1 MPPLT
6 EAQRYQIEHDIR
18 LGMSN
23 GRIATGMGCSRRT
36 IEYEVSRCGGRS
48 LYRAAAAQSHR
59 KRCAQASVANHRT
72 IPEAVWLA
80 MEGAVTRK
88 VSPEQAINDLKLEA
102 STSAAY
108 RYLHRSG
115 KTPLLTQLRHYKASQ
130 KRGGK
135 AGKMGW
141 VDRALS
147 IHERPKAVLTRDTIG
162 HLECDSI
169 VGKRNE
175 PHKIVVLIDR
185 ALRYVRLGWV
195 PDGKAAAVMRHMAH
209 WQHDDTGIPILTL
222 TTDQGYE
229 FSALPE
235 LLPGRLYACDPGK
248 PYQKGQVEH
257 MNKLIRQ
264 YIPKGMSLRK
274 MTQAK
279 LNWIAN
285 ELNNRPRKRLG
296 WLRPATLLSTL
307 TTAPTC

>member
-6 EAQRYQIEHDIR
+6 LTQRYQIEHDLR

-23 GRIATGMGCSRRT
+23 GQIATGIGCSRRT
-36 IEYEVSRCGGRS
+36 IEREVARCDGRKGYRAEDAQADRRRCGQNS
-48 LYRAAAAQSHR
+48 A
-59 KRCAQASVANHRT
+59 ANHPT
-72 IPEAVWLA
+72 ILETVWKSLEDAVA
-80 MEGAVTRK
+80 RK
-88 VSPEQAINDLKLEA
+88 DSPEQAIRALNLDA

-108 RYLHRSG
+108 RYLHRCG
-115 KTPLLTQLRHYKASQ
+115 KKHLLSQLRHYKASQ

-135 AGKMGW
+135 TGKMDW
-141 VDRALS
+141 VYRALS
-147 IHERPKAVLTRDTIG
+147 IHDRPKDVLTRDTIG

-185 ALRYVRLGWV
+185 ALRYVRLAWV
-195 PDGKAAAVMRHMAH
+195 PDGTAAAVARHMAR
-209 WQHDDTGIPILTL
+209 WQQDDTGIPILTL
-222 TTDQGYE
+222 TTDQGCE

-264 YIPKGMSLRK
+264 YIPKGMSLRN

-285 ELNNRPRKRLG
+285 ELNRRPRKRLG
-296 WLRPATLLSTL
+296 WLSPAALLFNL
-307 TTAPTC
+307 TSAPTC

>member
-6 EAQRYQIEHDIR
+6 ETQRYQIEHDIR

-23 GRIATGMGCSRRT
+23 ELIAKGVGFTVRT
-36 IEYEVSRCGGRS
+36 IEREVSRCGGRAK
-48 LYRAAAAQSHR
+48 YRAAEAQAHR
-59 KRCAQASVANHRT
+59 HRCAKISAANHPT
-72 IPEAVWLA
+72 ILETVWKSLEDTVA
-80 MEGAVTRK
+80 RK
-88 VSPEQAINDLKLEA
+88 DSPEQAIHALKLEA

-115 KTPLLTQLRHYKASQ
+115 KKHLLTQLRHYKASQ

-135 AGKMGW
+135 TGKMDW
-141 VDRALS
+141 VYRALS
-147 IHERPKAVLTRDTIG
+147 IHDRPKDVLTRDTIG

-185 ALRYVRLGWV
+185 ALRYVRLAWV
-195 PDGKAAAVMRHMAH
+195 PDGTAAAVARHMAR
-209 WQHDDTGIPILTL
+209 WQQDDTGIPILTL
-222 TTDQGYE
+222 TTDQGCE

-264 YIPKGMSLRK
+264 YIPKGMSLRN

-285 ELNNRPRKRLG
+285 ELNQRPRKRLG
-296 WLRPATLLSTL
+296 WLSPATLLSNL
-307 TTAPTC
+307 TSAPTC

>member
-1 MPPLT
+1 MLPLT
-6 EAQRYQIEHDIR
+6 ETQRYQIEHDIR

-23 GRIATGMGCSRRT
+23 ERIATGIGCSSRT
-36 IEYEVSRCGGRS
+36 IEREVSRCEGRS
-48 LYRAAAAQSHR
+48 QYRAEDAQADR
-59 KRCAQASVANHRT
+59 RRCAQNSAANHPT
-72 IPEAVWLA
+72 ILETVWLA
-80 MEGAVTRK
+80 LESAVVRK
-88 VSPEQAINDLKLEA
+88 DSPEQAIHALKLEA

-108 RYLHRSG
+108 RYLHRGG
-115 KTPLLTQLRHYKASQ
+115 KMHLLTQLRHYAASQ

-135 AGKMGW
+135 AGKMDW
-141 VDRALS
+141 VYRALS
-147 IHERPKAVLTRDTIG
+147 IHDRSKDVLTRDTIG

-185 ALRYVRLGWV
+185 ALRYVRLAWV
-195 PDGKAAAVMRHMAH
+195 PDGTAAAVARHMAR
-209 WQHDDTGIPILTL
+209 WQQDDTGIPILTL
-222 TTDQGYE
+222 TTDQGCE

-264 YIPKGMSLRK
+264 YIPKGMSLRN

-285 ELNNRPRKRLG
+285 ELNQRPRKRLG
-296 WLRPATLLSTL
+296 WLSPAKLLFNL
-307 TTAPTC
+307 TAAPTC

>member
-1 MPPLT
+1 MPLLT
-6 EAQRYQIEHDIR
+6 ETQRYQIEHDIR

-23 GRIATGMGCSRRT
+23 ARIATGIGCSCRT
-36 IEYEVSRCGGRS
+36 TEYEVGRCGGRAR
-48 LYRAAAAQSHR
+48 YGAEDAQAHR
-59 KRCAQASVANHRT
+59 LQCAQISAANHPT
-72 IPEAVWLA
+72 IPETVWVPL
-80 MEGAVTRK
+80 EGAVARK
-88 VSPEQAINDLKLEA
+88 DSPEQAIHDLKLKV

-115 KTPLLTQLRHYKASQ
+115 KTHLLTQLRHYAASQ

-135 AGKMGW
+135 AGKMDW
-141 VDRALS
+141 VYRALS
-147 IHERPKAVLTRDTIG
+147 IHERPEAVRTRDTIG

-185 ALRYVRLGWV
+185 ALRFVRLGWV
-195 PDGKAAAVMRHMAH
+195 PDGTAAAVMRHMAR

-222 TTDQGYE
+222 TTDQGCE

-264 YIPKGMSLRK
+264 YIPKGMSLRN

-285 ELNNRPRKRLG
+285 ELNQRPRKRLG
-296 WLRPATLLSTL
+296 WLRPATLLSNL

>member
-1 MPPLT
+1 MAPRT

-23 GRIATGMGCSRRT
+23 GRIATGIGCSCRT
-36 IEYEVSRCGGRS
+36 IEYEVSRCGGRAR
-48 LYRAAAAQSHR
+48 YRAAIAQSDR
-59 KRCAQASVANHRT
+59 ESCALNSAANHPT
-72 IPEAVWLA
+72 ILEKVWISL
-80 MEGAVTRK
+80 EGAVARK
-88 VSPEQAINDLKLEA
+88 DSPEQAIHDLKLDA

-115 KTPLLTQLRHYKASQ
+115 KTHLLTQLRHYAASQ

-135 AGKMGW
+135 AGKMDW
-141 VDRALS
+141 VYRALG

-195 PDGKAAAVMRHMAH
+195 PDGTAVAVMRHMAR

-222 TTDQGYE
+222 TTDQGCE

-264 YIPKGMSLRK
+264 YIPKGVSLRN

-285 ELNNRPRKRLG
+285 ELNQRPRKRLG
-296 WLRPATLLSTL
+296 WLRPATLLSNL

>member
-6 EAQRYQIEHDIR
+6 LTQRYQIEHCIR
-18 LGMSN
+18 QGMN
-23 GRIATGMGCSRRT
+23 NRRIAAALFCTERVLR
-36 IEYEVSRCGGRS
+36 YELERCGGRGQ
-48 LYRAAAAQSHR
+48 YHAEAAQADR
-59 KRCAQASVANHRT
+59 RRCAQNSAANHPT
-72 IPEAVWLA
+72 ILETVWRALENAVA
-80 MEGAVTRK
+80 RK
-88 VSPEQAINDLKLEA
+88 DSPEQAIHALKLDA
-102 STSAAY
+102 STSATY
-108 RYLHRSG
+108 RYLHRCG
-115 KTPLLTQLRHYKASQ
+115 KRHLLTHLRHYKASQ

-135 AGKMGW
+135 TGKMDW
-141 VDRALS
+141 VYRALS
-147 IHERPKAVLTRDTIG
+147 VHDRSKDVLTRDTIG

-195 PDGKAAAVMRHMAH
+195 PDGTAAAVARHMAR
-209 WQHDDTGIPILTL
+209 WEHDDSGIPILTL
-222 TTDQGYE
+222 TTDQGVE

-235 LLPGRLYACDPGK
+235 RLPGRLYACDPGK

-264 YIPKGMSLRK
+264 YIPKGMSLRN
-274 MTQAK
+274 MTQTK

-285 ELNNRPRKRLG
+285 ELNQRPRKRLG
-296 WLRPATLLSTL
+296 WLSPAKLLSNL

>member
-6 EAQRYQIEHDIR
+6 ETQRYQIEHDIR

-23 GRIATGMGCSRRT
+23 ELIAKGVGFTVRT
-36 IEYEVSRCGGRS
+36 IEREVSRCGRRKD
-48 LYRAAAAQSHR
+48 YRAAEAQAHR
-59 KRCAQASVANHRT
+59 HRCAKISAANHHT
-72 IPEAVWLA
+72 ILETVWKSLEDTVA
-80 MEGAVTRK
+80 RK
-88 VSPEQAINDLKLEA
+88 DSPEQAIHALKLAA

-115 KTPLLTQLRHYKASQ
+115 KKHLLTQLRHYKASQ

-135 AGKMGW
+135 TGKMDW
-141 VDRALS
+141 VYRALS
-147 IHERPKAVLTRDTIG
+147 IHDRPKDVLTRDTIG

-185 ALRYVRLGWV
+185 ALRYVRLAWV
-195 PDGKAAAVMRHMAH
+195 PDGTAATVARHMAR
-209 WQHDDTGIPILTL
+209 WQQDDTGIPILTL
-222 TTDQGYE
+222 TTDQGCE

-285 ELNNRPRKRLG
+285 ELNQRPRKRLG
-296 WLRPATLLSTL
+296 WLSPAALLSNL
-307 TTAPTC
+307 TSAPTC

>member
-6 EAQRYQIEHDIR
+6 ETQRYQIEHDIR

-23 GRIATGMGCSRRT
+23 GRIATGIGCSCRT
-36 IEYEVSRCGGRS
+36 IEYEVSRCGGRAR
-48 LYRAAAAQSHR
+48 YRAALAQSDR
-59 KRCAQASVANHRT
+59 ESCALNSAANHPT
-72 IPEAVWLA
+72 ILEKVWLSL
-80 MEGAVTRK
+80 EGAVARK
-88 VSPEQAINDLKLEA
+88 DSPEQAIHALKLDA

-115 KTPLLTQLRHYKASQ
+115 KTHLLTQLRHYAASQ

-135 AGKMGW
+135 AGKMDW
-141 VDRALS
+141 VYRALG

-195 PDGKAAAVMRHMAH
+195 PDGTAAAVMRHMAR

-264 YIPKGMSLRK
+264 YIPKGVSLRN

-285 ELNNRPRKRLG
+285 ELNQRPRKRLG
-296 WLRPATLLSTL
+296 WLRPATLLSNL

>member
-6 EAQRYQIEHDIR
+6 EVRRYQIEHDIR
-18 LGMSN
+18 LGLSN
-23 GRIATGMGCSRRT
+23 ARIAIGIGCSCRT
-36 IEYEVSRCGGRS
+36 IEYEVRRCGGRS
-48 LYRAAAAQSHR
+48 HYSAAAAQSDR
-59 KRCAQASVANHRT
+59 VRCACISAANHPT
-72 IPEAVWLA
+72 ILDTVWLA
-80 MEGAVTRK
+80 LERAVARK
-88 VSPEQAINDLKLEA
+88 DSPEQAIYDLKLKA
-102 STSAAY
+102 STSTAY
-108 RYLHRSG
+108 RYLHRGG
-115 KTPLLTQLRHYKASQ
+115 KMHLLRQLRHYAASQ
-130 KRGGK
+130 RRGGK
-135 AGKMGW
+135 TGKMEW
-141 VDRALS
+141 VNRAQS
-147 IHERPKAVLTRDTIG
+147 IHERPEAVLTRDTIG

-175 PHKIVVLIDR
+175 PHKIIVLIDR

-195 PDGKAAAVMRHMAH
+195 PDGTAAAVMRHMSR
-209 WQHDDTGIPILTL
+209 WQCDETGIPILTL
-222 TTDQGYE
+222 TTDQGVE

-264 YIPKGMSLRK
+264 YIPKGMSLRN

-285 ELNNRPRKRLG
+285 ELNQRPRKRLG
-296 WLRPATLLSTL
+296 WLRPATLLSNL

>member
-6 EAQRYQIEHDIR
+6 ETQRYQIEHDIR

-23 GRIATGMGCSRRT
+23 GRIATGIGCSSRT
-36 IEYEVSRCGGRS
+36 IEREVSRCGGRS
-48 LYRAAAAQSHR
+48 QYRAEEAQVDR
-59 KRCAQASVANHRT
+59 RRRAQNSAANHPT
-72 IPEAVWLA
+72 ILETVWLA
-80 MEGAVTRK
+80 LESAVARK
-88 VSPEQAINDLKLEA
+88 DSPEQTIHALKLEA

-108 RYLHRSG
+108 RYLHRGG
-115 KTPLLTQLRHYKASQ
+115 KMHLLTQLRHYAASQ

-135 AGKMGW
+135 AGKMDW
-141 VDRALS
+141 VYRALS
-147 IHERPKAVLTRDTIG
+147 VHKRPKAVLTRDTIG

-185 ALRYVRLGWV
+185 ALRYVRLAWV
-195 PDGKAAAVMRHMAH
+195 PDGTAAAVARHMAR
-209 WQHDDTGIPILTL
+209 WQQNAIGIPILTL
-222 TTDQGYE
+222 TTDQGCE

-264 YIPKGMSLRK
+264 YIPKGKSLRN

-285 ELNNRPRKRLG
+285 ELNRRPRKRLG
-296 WLRPATLLSTL
+296 WLSPAKLLSNL
-307 TTAPTC
+307 TAAPTC